1 MNDFIT
7 TTTLYEKAYK
17 EIKELTMDATEHGT
31 KDKSIIPTPFDV
43 MIIYLFVY
51 SAYAIIFLMET
62 RFTKIRINYNKK

>member
-1 MNDFIT
+1 
-7 TTTLYEKAYK
+7 
-17 EIKELTMDATEHGT
+17 MDATEHGT